1 MGSNLSHFNLY
12 FSAEGPEGIIDLIP
26 EDIINMIVDLIK
38 TIDFEKVF
46 LVFLSLCFYTYK
58 LDHLIIIHL
67 KRL

>member
-1 MGSNLSHFNLY
+1 MESNLSHFTLY

-46 LVFLSLCFYTYK
+46 LVFSSLCF
-58 LDHLIIIHL
+58 
-67 KRL
+67 